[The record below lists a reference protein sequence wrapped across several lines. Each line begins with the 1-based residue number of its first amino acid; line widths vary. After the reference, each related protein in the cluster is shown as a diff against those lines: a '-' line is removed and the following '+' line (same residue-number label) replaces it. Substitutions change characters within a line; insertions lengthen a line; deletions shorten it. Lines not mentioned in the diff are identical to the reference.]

1 MAQGNSENGDED
13 NVVVVVVVV
22 VGGGGGVGDL
32 VEGNTESSSMLDPH
46 WLSMTGD
53 ILLLS
58 SLSSSEKTMQVALM
72 LSYRGGDRESDK
84 FKRFI
89 QI

>member
-13 NVVVVVVVV
+13 NVVVVVFVVVVVVVVV

-53 ILLLS
+53 ILLLALFVFVREDDAS
-58 SLSSSEKTMQVALM
+58 GVDAQLS
-72 LSYRGGDRESDK
+72 RGRS
-84 FKRFI
+84 
-89 QI
+89 